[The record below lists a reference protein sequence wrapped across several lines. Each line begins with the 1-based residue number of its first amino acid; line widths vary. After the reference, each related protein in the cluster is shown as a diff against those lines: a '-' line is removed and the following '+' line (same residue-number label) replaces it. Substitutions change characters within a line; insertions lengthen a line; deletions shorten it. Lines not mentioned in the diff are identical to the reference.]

1 MVDRL
6 TTAWI
11 FIATDSVSAS
21 GPGSCFQF
29 SDLGPGDVMNNQE
42 SDTESSLISRQF
54 RQLLKTSLAAELTH
68 SKQKFWENNCYGR
81 TI

>member
-21 GPGSCFQF
+21 GPGSCFGF
-29 SDLGPGDVMNNQE
+29 SDLGAGDVMNNQE

>member
-1 MVDRL
+1 MVDRA
-6 TTAWI
+6 TTALI

-29 SDLGPGDVMNNQE
+29 SDLGDVMNNQE
-42 SDTESSLISRQF
+42 SDTASSLISRQF